1 MCREREW
8 KNGRG
13 ALSNSCS
20 SWPCHPVCFYNSTL
34 GQNSFFFFSSLSSPS
49 DSHYHRGAIVVPST
63 STFSASFVPFFFCL
77 RAEDDEDESPFQ
89 LYNRLVV
96 SFFSFLFFSFLG
108 LIIIKEE
115 EVCVFHPEGL
125 ISRSI
130 AACPA
135 ASNDPAASC
144 VVSFLSS
151 SL

>member
-1 MCREREW
+1 MGGGPFQTLVLLGLATQC
-8 KNGRG
+8 
-13 ALSNSCS
+13 
-20 SWPCHPVCFYNSTL
+20 VSTIPL
-34 GQNSFFFFSSLSSPS
+34 LDKTLFFFSSLSSPS

-96 SFFSFLFFSFLG
+96 SFFSFLG
-108 LIIIKEE
+108 LMIIKEE